1 MHFEYEL
8 RDMDVGTLIVPHLAL
23 ATGYWSRLIG
33 LQFRRELGTTE
44 GLLLSPCQSIH
55 TCFLRFA
62 LEVAFLDK
70 SGRIIGVV
78 PELKP
83 WRMAFAPRGTF
94 AVLEIASGRSLFR
107 RGHLLSLG
115 SSSNRRGTPF
125 PMSLA
130 GMTANHLQ

>member
-1 MHFEYEL
+1 MRFEYEL
-8 RDMDVGTLIVPHLAL
+8 RDRDEGTNVVPHLAL

-33 LQFRRELGTTE
+33 LQSRRELGTTE

-78 PELKP
+78 PKLRP
-83 WRMAFAPRGTF
+83 WRMAFAPRGTC
-94 AVLEIASGRSLFR
+94 AVVEIASGRSLFR
-107 RGHLLSLG
+107 VGHLLSLG
-115 SSSNRRGTPF
+115 GSSNHREKPF